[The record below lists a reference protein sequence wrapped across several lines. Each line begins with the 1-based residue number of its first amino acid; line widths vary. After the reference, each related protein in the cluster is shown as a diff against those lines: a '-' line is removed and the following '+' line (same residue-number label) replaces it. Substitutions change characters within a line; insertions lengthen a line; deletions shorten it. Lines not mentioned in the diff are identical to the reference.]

1 MPVRRRVLIAVIV
14 TVVLLPPL
22 VWWGLHQADLAP
34 APGEKLHP
42 PFNLSDR
49 LAILEVE
56 ERDGRRVVIFEP
68 EAGSEEP
75 LVLTGDEFLREI
87 LARGRV
93 MPPLFRVLDITAWT
107 GLFWV
112 GLGFLGQAL
121 FMGRMLVQWWASE
134 KAKSAVVPPVFW
146 WLSLIGSSMLM
157 TYFVWRV
164 EIVGFLGQSTGWL
177 IYIRNLW
184 FIHGKGDRA
193 SADAGE
199 KSRESD

>member
-1 MPVRRRVLIAVIV
+1 MAEKWRMPFRRRTLIVVI
-14 TVVLLPPL
+14 TAVVLLPPAL
-22 VWWGLHQADLAP
+22 WWGLYRAGIAP
-34 APGEKLHP
+34 APGEKLRP

-49 LAILEVE
+49 LAALVVE
-56 ERDGRRVVIFEP
+56 ERDGRRVVVFEP
-68 EAGSEEP
+68 EEGSDIP
-75 LVLTGDEFLREI
+75 LVLTGDEFLGEI
-87 LARGRV
+87 MARSKT
-93 MPPLFRVLDITAWT
+93 MPSLFRVLDITAWT

-134 KAKSAVVPPVFW
+134 KARSAVVPPMFW

-184 FIHGKGDRA
+184 FIHGKRD
-193 SADAGE
+193 
-199 KSRESD
+199 